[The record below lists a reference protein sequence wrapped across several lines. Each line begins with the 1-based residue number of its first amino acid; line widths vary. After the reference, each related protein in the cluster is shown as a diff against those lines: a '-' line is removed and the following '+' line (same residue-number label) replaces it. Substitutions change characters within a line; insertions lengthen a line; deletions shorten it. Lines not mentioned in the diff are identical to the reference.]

1 MSEHLI
7 VHEPKISTTLS
18 SKDMNNNLLSVTLGL
33 EAALIWK
40 VH

>member
-7 VHEPKISTTLS
+7 VHEPKIPTTLS
-18 SKDMNNNLLSVTLGL
+18 SKDMNYNLLSVTLGL